1 LDLTFLRACGSFF
14 AGGCRLFQKIT
25 GDGCQFTPS
34 PFRFYVD
41 LFIRITKKKSSV
53 MISGRAARAS
63 ALFLVR
69 ASQCCMISSAGPI
82 NPVDL
87 ICNVL
92 RLLELP
98 QSGLRKER
106 FF

>member
-1 LDLTFLRACGSFF
+1 
-14 AGGCRLFQKIT
+14 
-25 GDGCQFTPS
+25 
-34 PFRFYVD
+34 
-41 LFIRITKKKSSV
+41 

-63 ALFLVR
+63 VLFLVR

-106 FF
+106 FFKVASVERNFMKYSISSHGPR